1 MKNLITI
8 LTITLSLFAFSATA
22 QTQKVRLHHV
32 DPNFSKAKLKK
43 LFLNNGISQQEF
55 NQIGGMHAV
64 IDALKKVNGKWQFTT
79 TKQQQAKL
87 SQFSNGTIQFNS
99 ADMGSDEFSSA
110 DMGSDEFVD
119 IVMGGTEI

>member
-1 MKNLITI
+1 MKQLITI

-32 DPNFSKAKLKK
+32 GANFSKAKLKK
-43 LFLNNGISQQEF
+43 LFLNNGISQKKF

-64 IDALKKVNGKWQFTT
+64 INSLRKVNGKWQFRIN
-79 TKQQQAKL
+79 KQQQAKL
-87 SQFSNGTIQFNS
+87 SRFSNGKIKFRGNS
-99 ADMGSDEFSSA
+99 NLMEAE
-110 DMGSDEFVD
+110 MGSDEFVD